1 MRYSAE
7 HKAEVHEKIVKDA
20 AQRVRSEGL
29 TGAAVTAVM
38 RDAGLTHGGFYKH
51 FKSKEALLLEALR
64 EGFGEFEDELV
75 EAAQRTRPGT
85 GWKAIVKMYLSPE
98 HCDDVANGC
107 PVAALAPELA
117 RVDAALRGP
126 IVRELVRYRDRM
138 LPFMPGKRKE
148 DKERSFFAIW
158 STMIGA
164 IALAR
169 ILPFPE
175 ARAKV
180 LGSARDL
187 LLKRGAKG

>member
-1 MRYSAE
+1 MRYPAE

-20 AQRVRSEGL
+20 AQRVRGEGL

-51 FKSKEALLLEALR
+51 FENKEELLLEALR
-64 EGFGEFEDELV
+64 RGFGDFEDELV
-75 EAAQRTRPGT
+75 QAAEQAKPGA
-85 GWKAIVKMYLSPE
+85 GWKAIVKLYLSPE
-98 HCDDVANGC
+98 HCDHVESGC

-117 RVDAALRGP
+117 RVDAAMRGP
-126 IVRELVRYRDRM
+126 IVGELVRYRDRM
-138 LPFMPGKRKE
+138 LPFMPGRRKE
-148 DKERSFFAIW
+148 DREKAFFAIW

-164 IALAR
+164 VALAR

-175 ARAKV
+175 ARVKV

-187 LLKRGAKG
+187 LLRSF

>member
-1 MRYSAE
+1 MRYPAE
-7 HKAEVHEKIVKDA
+7 HKAEVREKIVKDA

-51 FKSKEALLLEALR
+51 FENKEELLLESLR
-64 EGFGEFEDELV
+64 RGFADFEEELV
-75 EAAQRTRPGT
+75 HAAEQARPGM
-85 GWKAIVKMYLSPE
+85 GWKSIVMTYLSLE
-98 HCDDVANGC
+98 HCDHIESGC
-107 PVAALAPELA
+107 PVAALAPDLA
-117 RVDAALRGP
+117 RVDPAMRGE
-126 IVRELVRYRDRM
+126 IVGELVRYRDRM
-138 LPFMPGKRKE
+138 LPFMPGRRRG
-148 DKERSFFAIW
+148 DRERAFFAIW

-175 ARAKV
+175 AREKV

-187 LLKRGAKG
+187 LLRSY